1 MAFCI
6 SDPPRAIFVFGFQ
19 YGLRASQSSTAI
31 WIRDYAHGESHDRL
45 VLLSEAW
52 LDERR
57 MQMKLAEPQYD
68 LAEKSSIMDKLSLES
83 KAMAAPNKMGTMIQ
97 KLISKN
103 KGNQILQRTGSS
115 RERQCEICGKIA
127 RNITGIEDSRIVMG
141 ESNEMRLMRSA
152 TDSSGS
158 EGSCQCRHSLCNFLL
173 AGLVLL
179 FIIPWF
185 YRVDMD

>member
-97 KLISKN
+97 KFISKN

-115 RERQCEICGKIA
+115 RERLPMELAKTTRCGLGLKWRRCYKCGGCRRVERVVICGRSLTKKLTIDQYGGM
-127 RNITGIEDSRIVMG
+127 RRRGDWRSEDIT
-141 ESNEMRLMRSA
+141 
-152 TDSSGS
+152 
-158 EGSCQCRHSLCNFLL
+158 
-173 AGLVLL
+173 
-179 FIIPWF
+179 
-185 YRVDMD
+185 RVAEQ